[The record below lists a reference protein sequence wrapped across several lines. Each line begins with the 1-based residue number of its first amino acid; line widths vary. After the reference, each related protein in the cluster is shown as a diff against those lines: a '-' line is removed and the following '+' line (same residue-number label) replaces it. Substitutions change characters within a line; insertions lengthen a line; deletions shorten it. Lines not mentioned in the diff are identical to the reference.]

1 MALTD
6 PKIKQAKPKDK
17 DYKLS
22 DSKGLYLLVSKTGA
36 KYWRLKY
43 RFLRKEK
50 VLALGVYP
58 TVTLKQARKACD
70 TAKEQLEQGIDPA
83 QARKA
88 KKAELT
94 EAQSNNLETS
104 PANGIYSKLK
114 SGHRVTV
121 TRCYAPLSA
130 IYYPTLVLCR

>member
-70 TAKEQLEQGIDPA
+70 TAK
-83 QARKA
+83 
-88 KKAELT
+88 
-94 EAQSNNLETS
+94 
-104 PANGIYSKLK
+104 
-114 SGHRVTV
+114 
-121 TRCYAPLSA
+121 
-130 IYYPTLVLCR
+130 